1 MEYLV
6 VCLVALGVSG
16 LTLFSGFGLGTVL
29 MPAFALFF
37 PVPVAVAATAVV
49 HLANNLFKTALV
61 GRKADWPVVMKFALP
76 AAAAAVLGAM
86 LLNVFAS
93 LPPISSYQFGG
104 KTHEIA
110 PIGLVIGVLVI
121 GFAFLDLLPSFESLA
136 FDRKYLPLGG
146 LLSGFFGGLS
156 GIQGA
161 LRSAFLIKIGLEKES
176 FIATGTVSA
185 VIVPLAS
192 IASIMDT
199 PMRSLTLAM
208 GLKNSSLARIS
219 AWIFRICGRRL
230 RRTSGVSPIVSVI
243 DAKMRPRPGR
253 GVLSAPAGRDFSAIS
268 DMTESLSDTTNGK
281 RRR

>member
-1 MEYLV
+1 MEYFV
-6 VCLVALGVSG
+6 VCAVALGVSG

-37 PVPVAVAATAVV
+37 PVPVAVAATALV

-61 GRKADWPVVMKFALP
+61 GRKADWPVVAKFALP
-76 AAAAAVLGAM
+76 GAAAAMLGAM

-93 LPPISSYQFGG
+93 LPPVSSYQLGG

-110 PIGLVIGVLVI
+110 LVELVIGLLIV
-121 GFAFLDLLPSFESLA
+121 GFAFLDFLPRFENLA

-176 FIATGTVSA
+176 FIGTGTVSA
-185 VIVPLAS
+185 VIVDISRLLVYGLSFYTTTFARVSLDMSGLLLA
-192 IASIMDT
+192 A
-199 PMRSLTLAM
+199 TLAAFVGSFFGTRLM
-208 GLKNSSLARIS
+208 KKVTLRTVQIIVGVMLILVGSGMASGLFK
-219 AWIFRICGRRL
+219 
-230 RRTSGVSPIVSVI
+230 
-243 DAKMRPRPGR
+243 
-253 GVLSAPAGRDFSAIS
+253 
-268 DMTESLSDTTNGK
+268 
-281 RRR
+281 